1 MGFIRRALRRGPKPD
16 KDTRAIDALRRRSA
30 DVSHPVAL
38 RHFLY
43 FAREYEALV
52 VAASLRSEG
61 FETRVSELPMNGGH
75 LVLAHRDEP
84 LDSAAIHALR
94 DHMDAA
100 AHAQKGEY
108 DGWEA
113 ILDTGVSIAAARR

>member
-16 KDTRAIDALRRRSA
+16 KDTRAIDALLRRRA
-30 DVSHPVAL
+30 DLSHPVAL

-52 VAASLRSEG
+52 VAAALRTEG
-61 FETRVSELPMNGGH
+61 FDTRVSELPMNGGH

-84 LDSAAIHALR
+84 LDAAAIHELR

-113 ILDTGVSIAAARR
+113 VLDTGVPVVAARR